1 MSSDCV
7 ARKISSTGSR
17 LSVGWPLKKLMG
29 EVDTNGSVMVVQRR
43 VDSVVGVMPIAIGK
57 GID

>member
-1 MSSDCV
+1 M
-7 ARKISSTGSR
+7 
-17 LSVGWPLKKLMG
+17 GWPLKKLMG

-43 VDSVVGVMPIAIGK
+43 VDSVFGVMPIAIAK